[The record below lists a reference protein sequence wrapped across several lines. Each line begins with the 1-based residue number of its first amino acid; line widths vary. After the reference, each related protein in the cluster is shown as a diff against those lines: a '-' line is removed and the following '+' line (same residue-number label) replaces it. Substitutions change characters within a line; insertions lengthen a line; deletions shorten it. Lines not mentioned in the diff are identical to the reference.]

1 MTGTVFLRDAP
12 AASFNRKEKTFYYL
26 CLLFFFAV
34 YAPGISWLYNVCM
47 WLLFVYGFL
56 FNTPAEKWNILKM
69 RPSMMVIILFF
80 LFNCV
85 SALLSDN
92 LKEGISWVGIR
103 ISLLI
108 FPLALGTIS
117 ISPQLKDR
125 IILGFVAATG
135 CAAVLCLVYAL
146 VRTLNTGDWS
156 LLYNDNLSDITHL
169 QSIYFA
175 MLINIALLGLGYL
188 TIKKSP
194 LISRD
199 AWWLLVVFLP
209 VHFLL
214 ASRIAI
220 IFLYSFVFIFSCYTM
235 LYRKKWWQGFALAG
249 GLLATGLL
257 LLLLFPKTINRF
269 KEIEYTHFDFNSH
282 AKESHYNAA
291 LTPEQWNGANIRI
304 AVWQCA
310 WAVTRNHPLFGTGLG
325 DKMDELKKAYAEKGF
340 YFGIQ
345 NNRNVHNT
353 YLDVWMSLG
362 IIGLLLFLTG
372 FFVLPVVTC
381 IKTRDWYG
389 LLVLACFF
397 MSLITETYLDRT
409 VGNTMLAF
417 FISFITGY
425 KQPGPAAH
433 RYWLSVT

>member
-1 MTGTVFLRDAP
+1 MTGTVFLTDAP
-12 AASFNRKEKTFYYL
+12 AASFNKKEKAFYFL

-34 YAPGISWLYNVCM
+34 YAPGISWLYNLCM
-47 WLLFVYGFL
+47 WLIFVYSCS
-56 FNTPAEKWNILKM
+56 FNTPAQKWNILKM
-69 RPSMMVIILFF
+69 RPSMMVIITFF
-80 LFNCV
+80 LFNCG

-92 LKEGISWVGIR
+92 LKEGISWAGIR
-103 ISLLI
+103 ISLFI
-108 FPLALGTIS
+108 FPLALGTVS

-125 IILGFVAATG
+125 IILAFVTATG
-135 CAAVLCLVYAL
+135 CAAILCLGYAI
-146 VRTLNTGDWS
+146 VRTANTGDWS

-188 TIKKSP
+188 MIKKSA
-194 LISRD
+194 LVNRN
-199 AWWLLVVFLP
+199 AWWVLVVFLP

-220 IFLYSFVFIFSCYTM
+220 IFLYGFGFIFACYTM
-235 LYRKKWWQGFALAG
+235 LYRKKWWQGFTLAA
-249 GLLATGLL
+249 GLLTAASL

-269 KEIEYTHFDFNSH
+269 REISYTHFDYSSH

-310 WAVTRNHPLFGTGLG
+310 WTVIRRHPLLGTGLG

-362 IIGLLLFLTG
+362 IIGLLLFLAG
-372 FFVLPVVTC
+372 FFIFPAAAC
-381 IKTRDWYG
+381 MKTGDWFG
-389 LLVLACFF
+389 LLLLACLFI
-397 MSLITETYLDRT
+397 SLITESYLDRT

-417 FISFITGY
+417 FISFIASY
-425 KQPGPAAH
+425 KKPVLQAPAIGCP
-433 RYWLSVT
+433 